1 MTRDPRI
8 QAARALR
15 RDASPE
21 ARRLWGLLL
30 PLNRAKRA
38 HFRRQA
44 VIGPVIASFA
54 DLSRRLVI
62 ELGPPP
68 AAGATDAAPASHD
81 WLSAQGFR
89 LLHIDPDDLADK
101 ADHVLARILAALAAP
116 HPLPPH
122 KGEGS
127 DFATKAAACGP
138 LPLVGRDGVGG
149 GLPSD
154 GRGEGR

>member
-44 VIGPVIASFA
+44 VIGPVTASFA

-62 ELGPPP
+62 ELAPPP
-68 AAGATDAAPASHD
+68 TAGATEAGHD

-89 LLHIDPDDLADK
+89 LLYIHPDDLADN

-127 DFATKAAACGP
+127 DLAF
-138 LPLVGRDGVGG
+138 GRVSSVGG
-149 GLPSD
+149 AGWIRRPPAAPRS
-154 GRGEGR
+154 GPGSSA

>member
-44 VIGPVIASFA
+44 VIGPVTASFA

-62 ELGPPP
+62 ELGHPPTT
-68 AAGATDAAPASHD
+68 GATEVGHD

-89 LLHIDPDDLADK
+89 LLYIPPDDLADK

-127 DFATKAAACGP
+127 DFATRAAACGP

-149 GLPSD
+149 SLPSD

>member
-1 MTRDPRI
+1 MTSDPRI

-15 RDASPE
+15 RDASSE

-62 ELGPPP
+62 ELGHPP
-68 AAGATDAAPASHD
+68 AAGATEAGHD

-89 LLHIDPDDLADK
+89 LLYIHPDDLADK
-101 ADHVLARILAALAAP
+101 ADQVLARILAALAAP

-127 DFATKAAACGP
+127 DFATKASTCGP

-154 GRGEGR
+154 GSGEGR

>member
-8 QAARALR
+8 GAARALR
-15 RDASPE
+15 RAAGPE
-21 ARRLWGLLL
+21 DRRLWGLLL
-30 PLNRAKRA
+30 PLNRSKAA

-44 VIGPVIASFA
+44 VIGPVIARFA

-62 ELGPPP
+62 DLHRDDQD
-68 AAGATDAAPASHD
+68 DAAVRAQDD
-81 WLSAQGFR
+81 WLQGQGFR
-89 LLHIDPDDLADK
+89 VLRLQPEDLARP
-101 ADHVLARILAALAAP
+101 ADETRNRILAALAAP

-127 DFATKAAACGP
+127 AFMTDGSAGGP

-149 GLPSD
+149 GQPPD
-154 GRGEGR
+154 APGGD